1 LADIAGP
8 DIPDAVGV
16 DCRHVAHCAKL
27 GARDIL
33 SGNLADVGWCNY
45 LVGAHA
51 HGLLSKALKLPLGAR
66 WARYHIA
73 NAKRG
78 GQRAKPAESLRL
90 AHDVLP
96 SVDGRLREAVIQ
108 PASLRVDLCLLDG
121 VEVFSGRSEVL
132 I

>member
-1 LADIAGP
+1 
-8 DIPDAVGV
+8 
-16 DCRHVAHCAKL
+16 
-27 GARDIL
+27 
-33 SGNLADVGWCNY
+33 
-45 LVGAHA
+45 
-51 HGLLSKALKLPLGAR
+51 
-66 WARYHIA
+66 
-73 NAKRG
+73 
-78 GQRAKPAESLRL
+78 L